1 MTYLELLML
10 LQSMKDANHSC
21 MDEEVYFVEGTE
33 KYYVDIVESL
43 VNGEVYLTYGEG
55 KPENEDT

>member
-21 MDEEVYFVEGTE
+21 MDEEVCFIDGTE
-33 KYYVDIVESL
+33 KYYVDLVESL
-43 VNGEVYLTYGEG
+43 VSGEVYFTYGEG
-55 KPENEDT
+55 KAENEDT